1 MSDATM
7 DNVIARATAPRHA
20 AQTLRLGP
28 TLWVALAAVVAM
40 SLPNMADPMIRHDDF
55 PALLA
60 DGDLFWNKTLHE
72 GRWINYFW
80 HLRGIVTPSWL
91 NFAVYQLL
99 WAVFAA
105 ATATVVTRNR
115 GAGFFTLVLAIFILV
130 SPSAMIISL
139 WFNTLTP
146 GLALVALFAVLACRV
161 SDRTLTALLPVFV
174 ILTFM
179 AYTTY
184 PLLLLAVYLFRQDQ
198 RSLAR
203 LIGILALFTAS
214 FIAAVLLTYT
224 LNWLVHGVF
233 GVPLDDWREATPAAD
248 VAGMIANLPR
258 LWSVMSGF
266 AVRTSFNFEP
276 AVAFH
281 LALFAGAT
289 LVLLRRAP
297 LEALYLHAGLIT
309 GLTLVT
315 AQVLKMGVTVPPR
328 AFIFAWVFYGIAV
341 VRADQI
347 LSENAT
353 GRGQFSPGLPGRL
366 ARNAVVLIA
375 ASYLLQ
381 GSILSS
387 LFRPWQAETRELAQ
401 TLATLPEPIL
411 IVGHPAQIATA
422 RDAGIQSDKA
432 VPFRLRQLI
441 GRDAILC
448 SEASPP
454 CDLPA
459 PSANSRTITTQSGV
473 TIRAEPTG
481 TVVDFTP
488 AFVPE
493 QTTP

>member
-1 MSDATM
+1 M
-7 DNVIARATAPRHA
+7 DNVIARATASRQA
-20 AQTLRLGP
+20 AQTLRLAP
-28 TLWVALAAVVAM
+28 TFWVALAAVFVM
-40 SLPNMADPMIRHDDF
+40 SLPNLADPMIRHDDF

-72 GRWINYFW
+72 GRWINYIW

-139 WFNTLTP
+139 WFNTLMP

-161 SDRTLTALLPVFV
+161 SDRALMAWLPVFV

-184 PLLLLAVYLFRQDQ
+184 PLLLLAVCLFRQDQ
-198 RSLAR
+198 RSFTR

-224 LNWLVHGVF
+224 LNWQVHGVF

-248 VAGMIANLPR
+248 LAGMMANLPK

-281 LALFAGAT
+281 LALFAAAS
-289 LVLLRRAP
+289 LVLLWRSP
-297 LEALYLHAGLIT
+297 LEALYIHAGLIT
-309 GLTLVT
+309 GLVLVT

-341 VRADQI
+341 LRAAQI
-347 LSENAT
+347 LSEDGARP
-353 GRGQFSPGLPGRL
+353 GRFSPGLPGRL

-381 GSILSS
+381 GTILSS
-387 LFRPWQAETRELAQ
+387 LFRPWQAETRALAQ
-401 TLATLPEPIL
+401 TLSTLPEPIL
-411 IVGHPAQIATA
+411 ILGHPAQIATA

-432 VPFRLRQLI
+432 FPFRLRQLI
-441 GRDAILC
+441 GRDATLC
-448 SEASPP
+448 GADLPP
-454 CDLPA
+454 CGLPA
-459 PSANSRTITTQSGV
+459 PSAASRTITTPSGV
-473 TIRAEPTG
+473 AIRTEPTG
-481 TVVDFTP
+481 TVVDFTA

-493 QTTP
+493 QSAP